1 MSRRPGHGF
10 LDLETE
16 GEPHRRVGH
25 GIAFHCRANMHHRH
39 HASPCA
45 VRSLTT
51 AFPRRSPKGQV
62 AVGDVSPPMRRCS
75 RAAGAAVSII
85 RVTQMQGPACR
96 SHALCAGH
104 QALRGDLM
112 SGVRYQQHTT
122 RPSLFRRRP
131 TGHDRGRTAACLASH
146 ALRDRSPAA
155 ILPQAGPRDAMSQD
169 PAAPLPLPRQA
180 RHSPARRCV
189 RQQCGEDRRGIEGG
203 G

>member
-1 MSRRPGHGF
+1 MLLSLPMRRHLRASASRTG
-10 LDLETE
+10 
-16 GEPHRRVGH
+16 
-25 GIAFHCRANMHHRH
+25 A
-39 HASPCA
+39 
-45 VRSLTT
+45 LTA
-51 AFPRRSPKGQV
+51 AFPRRRPKGQV
-62 AVGDVSPPMRRCS
+62 ADGDVSPPMRRRS
-75 RAAGAAVSII
+75 RAAGTAVSIK

-112 SGVRYQQHTT
+112 SGVGYQQHTT

-131 TGHDRGRTAACLASH
+131 KGRDRGRTAACLASH

-189 RQQCGEDRRGIEGG
+189 RQQWGEDRRGIEGG